1 MSLTFIILLI
11 IAGLILL
18 VVEVLIIPGST
29 VVGILGFASMV
40 FAIFQAYSVHGSTTG
55 HIVLAAT
62 LVSTVV
68 SLYYMLKAR
77 TWNRLMLKDAIESRV
92 NVIKE
97 GTLKTGDTGQT
108 VSRLNP
114 AGKARFGNELYEV
127 HTRGDFLDPGSPIVI
142 TKLDGPKIY
151 VELIK
156 E

>member
-40 FAIFQAYSVHGSTTG
+40 FAIFQAYNVHGSTTG

-77 TWNRLMLKDAIESRV
+77 TWNRLMLKDAIESKV

-97 GTLKTGDTGQT
+97 GTLQVGDRGQT

-114 AGKARFGNELYEV
+114 AGKARFGDELYEV
-127 HTRGDFLDPGSPIVI
+127 HTQGDFLDEGKPVVI
-142 TKLDGPKIY
+142 TKLDGPKII
-151 VELIK
+151 VALIK